1 MFSEKVAVLLFGILM
16 ALSFKQVHGA
26 DSNQTKTMTSADEYK
41 IDCENGNPSRCL
53 DLGHRYEV
61 GEGIDIN
68 YSKAVEFYDKACE
81 GRIGRGCLYLG
92 AMYYSGKGV
101 EQDYLKARNYYQK
114 GCDVG
119 HDLGCYKLADIY
131 FYGDGVKQDS
141 FIAGLLYQKACK
153 AGLVL
158 GCEKAKSLNQ
168 NQKASEWKNSLPVSN
183 YASSNYSSV
192 SKAQEANPS
201 SNLEMESPQQKQDDA
216 TCKSYG
222 AEFGTDKYVSCRIQL
237 EALHQ
242 ATSASKLE
250 NSRAQ
255 TEQINQRQKGIDTM
269 SCTDRANA
277 YMNGKQLP
285 AVSASTAILSG
296 LMVNMDRQRIFS
308 DCMKALG
315 W

>member
-1 MFSEKVAVLLFGILM
+1 MKLASLAMISLLVCGVAFAAQSESAAASESGEIAELHKACDGGVATSCHNLGVHYFHGEGVNLDLKIAAVFFQRACDGGEVLGCEGLGHLYARRQDNKLAARFYRKACDGG
-16 ALSFKQVHGA
+16 V
-26 DSNQTKTMTSADEYK
+26 MTSCGALGGVYE
-41 IDCENGNPSRCL
+41 IGNG
-53 DLGHRYEV
+53 V
-61 GEGIDIN
+61 TQN
-68 YSKAVEFYDKACE
+68 YSMAAELYDKACD
-81 GRIGRGCLYLG
+81 GGVASACFNLG
-92 AMYYSGKGV
+92 VMYALGKGV
-101 EQDYLKARNYYQK
+101 ETDYK
-114 GCDVG
+114 
-119 HDLGCYKLADIY
+119 
-131 FYGDGVKQDS
+131 
-141 FIAGLLYQKACK
+141 
-153 AGLVL
+153 
-158 GCEKAKSLNQ
+158 
-168 NQKASEWKNSLPVSN
+168 KASQLREKSYSLPS
-183 YASSNYSSV
+183 AEKSV
-192 SKAQEANPS
+192 NDKVNSA
-201 SNLEMESPQQKQDDA
+201 LETPQQKQDDA

-222 AEFGTDKYVSCRIQL
+222 AEFGSDKYVSCRIQL

-250 NSRAQ
+250 NNRAQ